1 MPVIERRYK
10 LSAAPEALRY
20 LDMGHVRVK
29 VVITVE
35 FNRIYN

>member
-10 LSAAPEALRY
+10 LSAAPEARRY
-20 LDMGHVRVK
+20 LDVGHARGK

-35 FNRIYN
+35 FN